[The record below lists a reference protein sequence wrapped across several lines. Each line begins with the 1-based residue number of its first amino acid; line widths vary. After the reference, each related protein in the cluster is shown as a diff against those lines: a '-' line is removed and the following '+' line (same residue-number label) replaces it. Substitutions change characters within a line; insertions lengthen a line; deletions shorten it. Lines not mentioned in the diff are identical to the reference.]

1 MNTSMYMSNRQKYA
15 RPQGMLF
22 SNNPGIFD
30 NGKIIPD
37 GTEFED
43 FIILSDD
50 NRGPISFSVERIE
63 TRKRM
68 VTGRQRSYHIADKV
82 KISTSWKMLPSRAY
96 SSDPNFN
103 NSGKSFLNPITSQ
116 DKQDAVDLAGAETYL
131 ERKSATNALITSSS
145 SGLRILED
153 GEYVT
158 RPKQFFTTDGGA
170 GGVEILDWYNR
181 NTGSFWVFLAYD
193 NYKNFESN
201 EYNKLAQYN
210 EVVEV
215 MFADFSYSVEKRGAL
230 NYDFW
235 NIDLSLEEV

>member
-1 MNTSMYMSNRQKYA
+1 MNTSIYMSGRQKYA

-22 SNNPGIFD
+22 SNNPGIYD
-30 NGKIIPD
+30 DGKIIPD

-68 VTGRQRSYHIADKV
+68 VNGRQRSYHVADKMKV
-82 KISTSWKMLPSRAY
+82 STSWKMLPSRGY

-103 NSGKSFLNPITSQ
+103 NFGSSSLDPITGKE
-116 DKQDAVDLAGAETYL
+116 KQAAVDLAGAESYS
-131 ERKSATNALITSSS
+131 ERKSATNALITPSS
-145 SGLRILED
+145 SGIRILED

-170 GGVEILDWYNR
+170 GGAEILDWYNN

-193 NYKNFESN
+193 NHNNFSSD

-210 EVVEV
+210 EVIEV
-215 MFADFSYSVEKRGAL
+215 MFADFSYSVEKRGAS

-235 NIDLSLEEV
+235 NIDFSLEEV